1 MRPPEEGARVD
12 GGLLCPL
19 HLQGET
25 GPAGGGRVAM
35 VISETEQ

>member
-1 MRPPEEGARVD
+1 MRPPKEGARVD

-19 HLQGET
+19 CLQGET
-25 GPAGGGRVAM
+25 GPASGGRVAM